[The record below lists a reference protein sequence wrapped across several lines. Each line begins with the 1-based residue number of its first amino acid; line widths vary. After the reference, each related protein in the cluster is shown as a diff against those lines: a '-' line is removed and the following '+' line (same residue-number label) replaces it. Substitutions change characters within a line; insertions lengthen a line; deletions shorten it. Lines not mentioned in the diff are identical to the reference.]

1 MKKIILGNVFVIAL
15 LLSGCT
21 TYQYSARQTNVNRQ
35 AISMSPTIVDVKPDY
50 TKRIEAA
57 TSGWCFTKDE
67 AINECRYTAITTNNI
82 DVIVDP
88 IFKVKKRPIAL
99 RRYKATVTGYA
110 GYYVNS
116 RTLYEDMKT
125 MREFSREEIEKYL
138 ILHNP
143 EVLRYMNTQGDVVNI
158 YHNNGDAGKESVKK
172 TSSAGKTQTVAE
184 KEQTTTEK
192 PTTTAKQTTT
202 KKKTSKSKSSKSKSK
217 K

>member
-1 MKKIILGNVFVIAL
+1 MKKIILGNVFVLAL

-21 TYQYSARQTNVNRQ
+21 TYQYSTRQTNVNRQ

-50 TKRIEAA
+50 SKRIEAS

-67 AINECRYTAITTNNI
+67 AVNECRYTAITANNI

-88 IFKVKKRPIAL
+88 IFKVKRRPIAI
-99 RRYKATVTGYA
+99 RKYKATVTGYA

-125 MREFSREEIEKYL
+125 MKEFSREEIEKYL

-158 YHNNGDAGKESVKK
+158 YHNNGDASKESVKK
-172 TSSAGKTQTVAE
+172 TSSTEKTQTVVE
-184 KEQTTTEK
+184 KEQ
-192 PTTTAKQTTT
+192 TTTAKQTTT